1 MQSSLIQ
8 PREGISPLLPD
19 ISAIEEALRAHLGI
33 KYGKLTQRE
42 FALTTTHKYPQGQII
57 RKTTITEI
65 VRDGQVV
72 KSYIKKGLVN
82 VI

>member
-1 MQSSLIQ
+1 
-8 PREGISPLLPD
+8 LLPE
-19 ISAIEEALRAHLGI
+19 ISAIEEALRVHLVI
-33 KYGKLTQRE
+33 KYGKLTQKE

-57 RKTTITEI
+57 RMTTITEI

>member
-1 MQSSLIQ
+1 M
-8 PREGISPLLPD
+8 LPD
-19 ISAIEEALRAHLGI
+19 ISAIEEALSAHLGI
-33 KYGKLTQRE
+33 KFGKLTQRE

>member
-1 MQSSLIQ
+1 M
-8 PREGISPLLPD
+8 LPD
-19 ISAIEEALRAHLGI
+19 SSAIEEALRAHLGI
-33 KYGKLTQRE
+33 KYGKLTQKE
-42 FALTTTHKYPQGQII
+42 FALTTTNKYPQGQII
-57 RKTTITEI
+57 RMTTINEI